1 MIDTVNLQQGLT
13 GTIEKQGTRSDVQK
27 TSDQSF
33 GSLLKNAISTINEMQ
48 HDADRSIAQVE
59 VDDAVSIH
67 DAMIALEKADLS
79 FRTMMQVRNK
89 LVDAYQ
95 EVMRM
100 QV

>member
-1 MIDTVNLQQGLT
+1 MIDTVNLQHGLT
-13 GTIEKQGTRSDVQK
+13 GAIEKQGKGSDVQK
-27 TSDQSF
+27 TPDQAF

-48 HDADRSIAQVE
+48 NEADRSIAQVE
-59 VDDAVSIH
+59 LNDATSIH